1 MSKRSVRCRAGQANL
16 RTNLLEFHS
25 AFPELDDKVGKLLCT
40 RLQKKVDLNPF
51 RRFAVTAIVR
61 AGRVRQLRKRTVDHR
76 LRRDGKST
84 CKPFMHFARLV
95 MRRDR
100 DLSANQK
107 RSENVISGSNVALE
121 G

>member
-1 MSKRSVRCRAGQANL
+1 
-16 RTNLLEFHS
+16 
-25 AFPELDDKVGKLLCT
+25 
-40 RLQKKVDLNPF
+40 
-51 RRFAVTAIVR
+51 
-61 AGRVRQLRKRTVDHR
+61 
-76 LRRDGKST
+76 
-84 CKPFMHFARLV
+84 MHFARLV